1 MGEGRDCDRCH
12 FEKNVMND
20 KQKFSMRRRQVDD
33 EMRGEGN

>member
-20 KQKFSMRRRQVDD
+20 KQKFLD
-33 EMRGEGN
+33 EKTPS